1 MVTAGIVVMAVM
13 MGAMFLFGGHGKG
26 HKHNKDAP
34 PEAVSGGAVI
44 STAAAQG
51 APAGEDAKDSAHTH

>member
-1 MVTAGIVVMAVM
+1 MITGGIIVMVAM

-34 PEAVSGGAVI
+34 PEAVSGAAVI

-51 APAGEDAKDSAHTH
+51 APAGEETKDPAHTH